1 MQINSIFLKNFR
13 NLNQLKLDF
22 SEKVIINGPNGSG
35 KTSIVEACYL
45 SLSGKSFRSCDLK
58 EIIRKTDEHFFVE
71 TEIDDLSGFKR
82 NIKVAYDRSG
92 SRKIS
97 IDGQTSSRRDL
108 MEVAFPVIHSP
119 KDMELVSGGPSGRRD
134 FIDRICFMES
144 GEYYDILMEYGKYI
158 KHKNVSLKKGNDEA
172 VNYLNRVAEPLIRKI
187 RKMREEVS
195 KKINREVKNVSDK
208 LMSGVKI
215 TIKTHQDDDILAKL
229 NSKINIELKKGYA
242 VYGPHLD
249 NVDIKTELSDTKR
262 SLSMGEIYLISVIFK
277 FTELNIYKE
286 KGLYPVFFMDDIFT
300 FLDEK
305 RKTQLFDYINNFK
318 NQSIM
323 TSSVEKKCEHSEI
336 KFIDISKTC

>member
-1 MQINSIFLKNFR
+1 MHINSIFLKNFR

-22 SEKVIINGPNGSG
+22 PKKIVINGPNGSG

-45 SLSGKSFRSCDLK
+45 SLSGKSFRSNDIK
-58 EIIRKTDEHFFVE
+58 EIIRKNDEHFFVE
-71 TEIDDLSGFKR
+71 TEINDLSGFKR
-82 NIKVAYDRSG
+82 NIKVAYDRTG
-92 SRKIS
+92 LRKIS

-108 MEVAFPVIHSP
+108 MDVAFPVIHSP

-158 KHKNVSLKKGNDEA
+158 KHKNKSLKNGNSEA
-172 VNYLNRVAEPLIRKI
+172 VDYLNRAAAPLIKKI

-195 KKINREVKNVSDK
+195 KKINKEIKNVSNR

-215 TIKTHQDDDILAKL
+215 TIKTHQDEDILAKL
-229 NSKINIELKKGYA
+229 NSKLDIELKKGFA

-249 NVDIKTELSDTKR
+249 SVDIKTELSDTKR

-305 RKTQLFDYINNFK
+305 RKAQLFEYINNLK
-318 NQSIM
+318 NQSIL
-323 TSSVEKKCEHSEI
+323 TSSVERKCEYSEI

>member
-13 NLNQLKLDF
+13 NLKQLKLDF
-22 SEKVIINGPNGSG
+22 PEKVVINGLNGSG

-82 NIKVAYDRSG
+82 NIKVAYDRTG
-92 SRKIS
+92 LRKIS

-158 KHKNVSLKKGNDEA
+158 KHKNVSLKNRNDEA
-172 VNYLNRVAEPLIRKI
+172 VDYLNRAAAPLIEKI

-195 KKINREVKNVSDK
+195 KKINKEVKNVSDK

-215 TIKTHQDDDILAKL
+215 TIKTHQDEDILAKL
-229 NSKINIELKKGYA
+229 NSKMDIELKKGYA

-249 NVDIKTELSDTKR
+249 SVDIKTELSDTKR

-300 FLDEK
+300 FLDK
-305 RKTQLFDYINNFK
+305 NRKAQLFDYINNLK